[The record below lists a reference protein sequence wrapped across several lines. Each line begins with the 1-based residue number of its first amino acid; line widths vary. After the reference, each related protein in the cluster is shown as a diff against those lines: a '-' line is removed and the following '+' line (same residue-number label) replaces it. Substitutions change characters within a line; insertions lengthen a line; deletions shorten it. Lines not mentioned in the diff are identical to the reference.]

1 MLELS
6 IILKFNTGRLW
17 KILLKSHTQHLN
29 LLHCNCND
37 DAKGN
42 DEKSNSASTSA
53 RNGAES

>member
-1 MLELS
+1 M
-6 IILKFNTGRLW
+6 KFNTGRLW